1 MVNQNFIHIFAFI
14 NNSNMSR
21 LDRLKEQHPELN
33 TSVMDVITKLDPTN
47 TYKYTEFLVKKFKEF
62 YGDYDDWTIGL
73 GMEMMGSENMEILNE
88 FEIHAKANRI
98 TNPDISQ
105 YDDFNQLKNSVKE
118 AKEKVKMKELEK
130 QVIKLYDNDE
140 WSVVIPLSYEA
151 SKTYGA
157 NTKWCTTQE
166 GHWNEYHKRY
176 KLIYVQNKKTND
188 KYAVSRHFEDNKKIQ
203 AWMSNDDETSPML
216 LPIPSEIMSI
226 IICEVNKTDT
236 VFELQSKHGINVPV
250 VNKKEGVLLYDIETD
265 GIIGNTGV
273 QDYNNY
279 LISNVNSSSGHNSF
293 LMSHDPYLSHMSDIM
308 NRLKIR

>member
-1 MVNQNFIHIFAFI
+1 
-14 NNSNMSR
+14 MSR

-33 TSVMDVITKLDPTN
+33 ISVMDVIVKLDPTK

-62 YGDYDDWTIGL
+62 YGDYDDWVIGL
-73 GMEMMGSENMEILNE
+73 GMEMMGSENMESLNE

-105 YDDFNQLKNSVKE
+105 YVWFSEIEDAVKD

-166 GHWNEYHKRY
+166 RYWEDYYKTY
-176 KLIYVQNKKTND
+176 KLIYIQNKKTNE
-188 KYAVSRHFEDNKKIQ
+188 KYAVSRHWEDNKKVQ
-203 AWMSNDDETSPML
+203 AWMSNDDESSPML
-216 LPIPSEIMSI
+216 LPLPIEVMSVI
-226 IICEVNKTDT
+226 LCEVNKTDT
-236 VFELQSKHGINVPV
+236 IFELQSKHGINVTE
-250 VNKKEGVLLYDIETD
+250 VNKKEVILSYNVSEIED
-265 GIIGNTGV
+265 SGILRSMLNSPSYGGL
-273 QDYNNY
+273 QG
-279 LISNVNSSSGHNSF
+279 ISNPYSSVWGRDNASSEHIT
-293 LMSHDPYLSHMSDIM
+293 DIM
-308 NRLKIR
+308 RRLSMRL